1 MSVSKLNGVTWGDVS
16 KVDSVANADVEKIL
30 GVETTA
36 ASTPSL
42 TTDNLWIDIRP
53 SVGVSGTTVTDQSG
67 NGRDATIIG
76 DDTSSV
82 VTTTPT
88 NETAFF
94 LDGSTNAVLYTITSA
109 SDKPSTGFPF
119 TTETWIYRDD
129 SQFSTSSASVWGKAQ
144 NTRYRMFYTLLLN
157 NNAQSF
163 SNGAR
168 ILPRFVTNRTTDTND
183 DTFYSDG
190 TSEARQTT
198 TTGVTNSGM
207 VGSPTTTSY
216 NNTLSSDTSDHN
228 WYHLVTAYYENSSGE
243 LCMDFWVN
251 GSSVFT
257 GLKETQD
264 SGGQS
269 SITNAAWPWEGAV
282 GSAASSQNGNCPI
295 EWGHGRIHRSI
306 SAASNSGIN
315 YYDGYYGD
323 YRMYT
328 KKLSNTEV
336 SNNFNATKTNY
347 GY

>member
-1 MSVSKLNGVTWGDVS
+1 MSVSKLNGVTWSNVS
-16 KVDSVANADVEKIL
+16 KVNGVANADVEKIM
-30 GVETTA
+30 GVETA
-36 ASTPSL
+36 VTPPATL
-42 TTDNLWIDIRP
+42 TTDNLWIDFRP
-53 SVGVSGTTVTDQSG
+53 YVGVSGTTVTDQSG
-67 NGRDATIIG
+67 NSRNATIVG
-76 DDTSSV
+76 TNASSV

-94 LDGSTNAVLYTITSA
+94 LDGVDQAVLHTITSA

-129 SQFSTSSASVWGKAQ
+129 TQNSTSSASVWGKAQ
-144 NTRYRMFYTLLLN
+144 NTRFRMFYTALVQDD
-157 NNAQSF
+157 ASSF

-168 ILPRFVTNRTTDTND
+168 VLPRFITNQTTDTD
-183 DTFYSDG
+183 EDTFNADG
-190 TSEARQTT
+190 SADARPTT
-198 TTGVTNSGM
+198 TTGVTNSCM

-216 NNTLSSDTSDHN
+216 NNTLSSDTSDHT

-251 GSSVFT
+251 GSSIFT
-257 GLKETQD
+257 GFKETSN

-269 SITNAAWPWEGAV
+269 SITDAAWPWEGAV
-282 GSAASSQNGNCPI
+282 GSDASSSAGNCPM

-306 SAASNSGIN
+306 SNNPNSGIN
-315 YYDGYYGD
+315 YYDGYYGG

>member
-1 MSVSKLNGVTWGDVS
+1 MSVSKLNGVTWADIS
-16 KVDSVANADVEKIL
+16 KVNGVGVADIEKVK
-30 GVETTA
+30 GVEVTA
-36 ASTPSL
+36 SSAPSL

-53 SVGVSGTTVTDQSG
+53 YVGVNGTTVTDQSG
-67 NGRDATIIG
+67 NSRNATIVG
-76 DDTSSV
+76 TNPSSV

-94 LDGSTNAVLYTITSA
+94 LDGVDQAVLYTITSA

-119 TTETWIYRDD
+119 TTEAWIYRDD
-129 SQFSTSSASVWGKAQ
+129 TQNSTTSTSVWGKPQ
-144 NTRYRMFYTLLLN
+144 NSRYRMFYTSLVQDD
-157 NNAQSF
+157 AASF
-163 SNGAR
+163 SSGAR
-168 ILPRFVTNRTTDTND
+168 VMGRFMTNRTTDAD
-183 DTFYSDG
+183 DTFYADG
-190 TSEARQTT
+190 QADARPTT
-198 TTGVTNSGM
+198 TSGVTNSCM

-216 NNTLSSDTSDHN
+216 NNRLSSDTSDHT

-251 GSSVFT
+251 GSSVYT
-257 GLKETQD
+257 GFKETKNNT
-264 SGGQS
+264 GQS
-269 SITNAAWPWEGAV
+269 SSTNSAWPWEGSV
-282 GSAASSQNGNCPI
+282 GSDSSSKNGNCPM

-306 SAASNSGIN
+306 QSASNAGIN
-315 YYDGYYGD
+315 YYDGYYGG